1 MRGLRRYMKQAA
13 ITQRGARNQRYR
25 RSDLKDMNGVMDS
38 VDTYWDDRALL
49 EWQVELGA
57 DEAISE
63 TPVNRYD
70 LEPAK
75 PKTPPNPNAGGKP
88 PIPVAVKELDT
99 VALAQSAAAGAGD
112 IDGLRAAL
120 DGFEHCHL
128 KKGARKMVFAA
139 GQPAAR
145 VMIVGDAPSREED
158 VAGMPF
164 AGVQG
169 DLLAKMMDAISL
181 RANAEDVAQSVYL
194 TTAMPWRVPGD
205 ALPNAKDLAMMRP
218 FLERHIALAN
228 PDVVILMGN
237 TPCQMLLG
245 RGGIRGL
252 RGKWTD
258 VVGRPA
264 MPMAHPVSLL
274 KNPLAKRDAWADLL
288 SVQAK
293 LRDLAT

>member
-1 MRGLRRYMKQAA
+1 MKQVAGA
-13 ITQRGARNQRYR
+13 QRGARNQRYR
-25 RSDLKDMNGVMDS
+25 RRDLGDMTRGMDS

-63 TPVNRYD
+63 APINRYD

-75 PKTPPNPNAGGKP
+75 PKTPPNPNSGGKP
-88 PIPVAVKELDT
+88 AIPVPVAMQELDT

-112 IDGLRAAL
+112 IDAL
-120 DGFEHCHL
+120 KDAIASFDHCHL
-128 KKGARKMVFAA
+128 KKGARKMVFAV

-145 VMIVGDAPSREED
+145 VMIIGESPSREED
-158 VAGMPF
+158 VAGAPF

-169 DLLAKMMDAISL
+169 DLLGKMMDAIGL
-181 RANAEDVAQSVYL
+181 QVDADDAAHAVYM

-205 ALPNAKDLAMMRP
+205 GLPNAKDMAMMRP

-252 RGKWTD
+252 RGKWAE

-288 SVQAK
+288 AIQAK
-293 LRDLAT
+293 LRDLAK